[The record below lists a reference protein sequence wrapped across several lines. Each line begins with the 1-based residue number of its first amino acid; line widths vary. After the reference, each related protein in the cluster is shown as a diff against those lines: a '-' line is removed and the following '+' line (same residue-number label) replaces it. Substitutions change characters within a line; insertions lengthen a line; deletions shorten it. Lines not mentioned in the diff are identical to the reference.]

1 MGALLLPSLLTPWAP
16 IAGSSAAPASRGS
29 EAPEVLCCSS
39 GSAPSGSGFALPM
52 PHFLVFGWFLL
63 LLFLPVRH
71 LVTLRFTKSKEV

>member
-39 GSAPSGSGFALPM
+39 GSAPSGSGFALP
-52 PHFLVFGWFLL
+52 FLVFGWFL